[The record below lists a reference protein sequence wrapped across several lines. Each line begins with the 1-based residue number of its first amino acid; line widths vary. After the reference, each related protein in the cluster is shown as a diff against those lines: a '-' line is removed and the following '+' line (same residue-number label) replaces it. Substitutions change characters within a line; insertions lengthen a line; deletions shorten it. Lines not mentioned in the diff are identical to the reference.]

1 MDRFEWI
8 ATAAFG
14 LEGLVARELARL
26 GIEAKAE
33 NGGARFF
40 RANLHARCA
49 DRILLVMGRF
59 EARSFEAL
67 FEGVRAL
74 PWEDFIGEHTRFP
87 VNGKCARSQ
96 LMSVR
101 DCQAITKKAIV
112 ERLRGRYRT
121 DWFAEDAE
129 TVSIDVA
136 LHGDVA
142 QLTLDASG
150 TALNRRGYR
159 TWNGEAP
166 LRETLAAALL
176 AGLLVLPAA
185 AEETADA
192 PNLTP
197 EFSVTAEAAYVANT
211 DTGLVVYEKNS
222 ETPMAAASLT
232 KLMTMILMLESYQ
245 DQLDTISITAP
256 GYIYDYLYGKN
267 ASTADIWKDETHT
280 LRSLLYAMLLP
291 SANEAAYIVADY
303 MSGSSIDNFVAM
315 MNDEAARIGCTGTT
329 FTDPCGLDPGNVTTA
344 RDAYLLVRVA
354 MGYDAFAQA
363 AGEESYQMP
372 ASTKHDSPYT
382 ILTSDK
388 LVSPSSNYY
397 RSYTKGGK
405 TGSLDDWQNFAG
417 WHTQDGETYVSVV
430 LHSPKT
436 DEDPRPAL
444 TETAE
449 LMDWA
454 FATFTVTAALDT
466 TQPITE
472 LPIVYSSQTDTV
484 MIYPADDMQTLLPRQ
499 GGAELTEKTFNVPE
513 HLSAPIKQGD
523 VVGTVTVTMQGETV
537 GTVDLLAG
545 SSVDRN
551 ELLYTMAKVK
561 AFFSSTYFKVVVV
574 LCIIAAVVYAVLW
587 VYVMLLTVRRVEQ
600 PTPKRKNKPNDWN
613 KE

>member
-1 MDRFEWI
+1 MKQFLS
-8 ATAAFG
+8 AC
-14 LEGLVARELARL
+14 LAVL
-26 GIEAKAE
+26 
-33 NGGARFF
+33 
-40 RANLHARCA
+40 
-49 DRILLVMGRF
+49 
-59 EARSFEAL
+59 
-67 FEGVRAL
+67 
-74 PWEDFIGEHTRFP
+74 
-87 VNGKCARSQ
+87 
-96 LMSVR
+96 
-101 DCQAITKKAIV
+101 
-112 ERLRGRYRT
+112 
-121 DWFAEDAE
+121 
-129 TVSIDVA
+129 
-136 LHGDVA
+136 
-142 QLTLDASG
+142 
-150 TALNRRGYR
+150 
-159 TWNGEAP
+159 
-166 LRETLAAALL
+166 LL
-176 AGLLVLPAA
+176 AVLLVLPAA

-417 WHTQDGETYVSVV
+417 WHTQDGISYISVV
-430 LHSPKT
+430 LNVPY
-436 DEDPRPAL
+436 EADPDQARPAL
-444 TETAE
+444 YETAQ
-449 LMDWA
+449 LMDVI
-454 FATFTVTAALDT
+454 FDSFTIAAALDP

-472 LPIVYSSQTDTV
+472 IPVDYATQSDTV
-484 MIYPADDMQTLLPRQ
+484 MLYPTDNMMTLLPKE
-499 GGAELTEKTFNVPE
+499 GGAALTEQTFNLPK
-513 HLSAPIKQGD
+513 SIAAPVRQGD
-523 VVGTVTVTMQGETV
+523 VVGTVTLTIEGEV
-537 GTVDLLAG
+537 IGTTDLIAG
-545 SSVDRN
+545 SDVARN
-551 ELLYTMAKVK
+551 QVLYTIARVGE
-561 AFFSSTYFKVVVV
+561 FFSSTYFKVVVMLTMIV
-574 LCIIAAVVYAVLW
+574 VAVYAFLFVLAALG
-587 VYVMLLTVRRVEQ
+587 VLKPIEKSSK
-600 PTPKRKNKPNDWN
+600 KRTNK
-613 KE
+613 

>member
-1 MDRFEWI
+1 MKQFLS
-8 ATAAFG
+8 AC
-14 LEGLVARELARL
+14 LAVL
-26 GIEAKAE
+26 
-33 NGGARFF
+33 
-40 RANLHARCA
+40 
-49 DRILLVMGRF
+49 
-59 EARSFEAL
+59 
-67 FEGVRAL
+67 
-74 PWEDFIGEHTRFP
+74 
-87 VNGKCARSQ
+87 
-96 LMSVR
+96 
-101 DCQAITKKAIV
+101 
-112 ERLRGRYRT
+112 
-121 DWFAEDAE
+121 
-129 TVSIDVA
+129 
-136 LHGDVA
+136 
-142 QLTLDASG
+142 
-150 TALNRRGYR
+150 
-159 TWNGEAP
+159 
-166 LRETLAAALL
+166 LL
-176 AGLLVLPAA
+176 AVLLVLPAA

-197 EFSVTAEAAYVANT
+197 GFSVTAEAAYVANT

-354 MGYDAFAQA
+354 MGY
-363 AGEESYQMP
+363 
-372 ASTKHDSPYT
+372 
-382 ILTSDK
+382 
-388 LVSPSSNYY
+388 
-397 RSYTKGGK
+397 
-405 TGSLDDWQNFAG
+405 
-417 WHTQDGETYVSVV
+417 VSVV

-499 GGAELTEKTFNVPE
+499 GGAEVTEKTFNVPE

-561 AFFSSTYFKVVVV
+561 VFFSSTYFKVVVV

>member
-1 MDRFEWI
+1 MK
-8 ATAAFG
+8 T
-14 LEGLVARELARL
+14 RL
-26 GIEAKAE
+26 
-33 NGGARFF
+33 
-40 RANLHARCA
+40 LCA
-49 DRILLVMGRF
+49 VM
-59 EARSFEAL
+59 
-67 FEGVRAL
+67 
-74 PWEDFIGEHTRFP
+74 
-87 VNGKCARSQ
+87 
-96 LMSVR
+96 
-101 DCQAITKKAIV
+101 
-112 ERLRGRYRT
+112 
-121 DWFAEDAE
+121 
-129 TVSIDVA
+129 
-136 LHGDVA
+136 
-142 QLTLDASG
+142 
-150 TALNRRGYR
+150 
-159 TWNGEAP
+159 
-166 LRETLAAALL
+166 LL
-176 AGLLVLPAA
+176 ALAIGLAMPAA
-185 AEETADA
+185 AQWDPPQGTTDKAQA
-192 PNLTP
+192 VYL
-197 EFSVTAEAAYVANT
+197 YQL
-211 DTGLVVYEKNS
+211 DTGTLVYAKN
-222 ETPMAAASLT
+222 ENERRAPASLT

-303 MSGSSIDNFVAM
+303 MSGSIDNFVAM

-436 DEDPRPAL
+436 DEPPRPAL

-600 PTPKRKNKPNDWN
+600 PTPKRKNKPND
-613 KE
+613 

>member
-1 MDRFEWI
+1 MKQFLS
-8 ATAAFG
+8 AC
-14 LEGLVARELARL
+14 LAVL
-26 GIEAKAE
+26 
-33 NGGARFF
+33 
-40 RANLHARCA
+40 
-49 DRILLVMGRF
+49 
-59 EARSFEAL
+59 
-67 FEGVRAL
+67 
-74 PWEDFIGEHTRFP
+74 
-87 VNGKCARSQ
+87 
-96 LMSVR
+96 
-101 DCQAITKKAIV
+101 
-112 ERLRGRYRT
+112 
-121 DWFAEDAE
+121 
-129 TVSIDVA
+129 
-136 LHGDVA
+136 
-142 QLTLDASG
+142 
-150 TALNRRGYR
+150 
-159 TWNGEAP
+159 
-166 LRETLAAALL
+166 LL
-176 AGLLVLPAA
+176 AVLLVLPAA

-197 EFSVTAEAAYVANT
+197 GFSVTAEAAYVANT

-523 VVGTVTVTMQGETV
+523 VVGTVTLTIQGEV
-537 GTVDLLAG
+537 IGTADLIAG
-545 SSVDRN
+545 SDVSRN
-551 ELLYTMAKVK
+551 QVLYTLSRVSL
-561 AFFSSTYFKVVVV
+561 FFSSTYFKVVIALTILVV
-574 LCIIAAVVYAVLW
+574 GCYGIYIAGRVL
-587 VYVMLLTVRRVEQ
+587 LAS
-600 PTPKRKNKPNDWN
+600 RKTR
-613 KE
+613 

>member
-1 MDRFEWI
+1 M
-8 ATAAFG
+8 
-14 LEGLVARELARL
+14 ARRT
-26 GIEAKAE
+26 G
-33 NGGARFF
+33 
-40 RANLHARCA
+40 
-49 DRILLVMGRF
+49 
-59 EARSFEAL
+59 
-67 FEGVRAL
+67 EGVR
-74 PWEDFIGEHTRFP
+74 IGP
-87 VNGKCARSQ
+87 
-96 LMSVR
+96 
-101 DCQAITKKAIV
+101 IT
-112 ERLRGRYRT
+112 L
-121 DWFAEDAE
+121 
-129 TVSIDVA
+129 
-136 LHGDVA
+136 
-142 QLTLDASG
+142 LTLVSV
-150 TALNRRGYR
+150 L
-159 TWNGEAP
+159 
-166 LRETLAAALL
+166 LL
-176 AGLLVLPAA
+176 AVLLVLPAA

-561 AFFSSTYFKVVVV
+561 AFFSSTYFKVVIV

-600 PTPKRKNKPNDWN
+600 PTPKRKNKPND
-613 KE
+613 

>member
-1 MDRFEWI
+1 MKQFLS
-8 ATAAFG
+8 AC
-14 LEGLVARELARL
+14 LAVL
-26 GIEAKAE
+26 
-33 NGGARFF
+33 
-40 RANLHARCA
+40 
-49 DRILLVMGRF
+49 
-59 EARSFEAL
+59 
-67 FEGVRAL
+67 
-74 PWEDFIGEHTRFP
+74 
-87 VNGKCARSQ
+87 
-96 LMSVR
+96 
-101 DCQAITKKAIV
+101 
-112 ERLRGRYRT
+112 
-121 DWFAEDAE
+121 
-129 TVSIDVA
+129 
-136 LHGDVA
+136 
-142 QLTLDASG
+142 
-150 TALNRRGYR
+150 
-159 TWNGEAP
+159 
-166 LRETLAAALL
+166 LL
-176 AGLLVLPAA
+176 AVLLVLPAA
-185 AEETADA
+185 AEETTDA

-197 EFSVTAEAAYVANT
+197 GFSVTAEAAYVANT

-267 ASTADIWKDETHT
+267 ASTADIWKGETHT

-303 MSGSSIDNFVAM
+303 MGGGSIDNFVAM
-315 MNDEAARIGCTGTT
+315 MNEEAARIGCTGTT
-329 FTDPCGLDPGNVTTA
+329 FADPCGLDTNNVTTA
-344 RDAYLLVRVA
+344 RDAYLILRA
-354 MGYDAFAQA
+354 
-363 AGEESYQMP
+363 
-372 ASTKHDSPYT
+372 
-382 ILTSDK
+382 LTSYDIFATVVSTPSYDMGTNDRYTTPGTYVIQNTDK
-388 LVSPSSNYY
+388 MLNEGSAYY
-397 RSYTKGGK
+397 RSYVRGGK
-405 TGSLDDWQNFAG
+405 TGSLGEWQNFAG

-561 AFFSSTYFKVVVV
+561 AFFSSTYFKVVIV

-600 PTPKRKNKPNDWN
+600 PTPKRKNKPND
-613 KE
+613 

>member
-1 MDRFEWI
+1 MKRFC
-8 ATAAFG
+8 AVLCAFV
-14 LEGLVARELARL
+14 LVIVL
-26 GIEAKAE
+26 G
-33 NGGARFF
+33 R
-40 RANLHARCA
+40 
-49 DRILLVMGRF
+49 
-59 EARSFEAL
+59 
-67 FEGVRAL
+67 
-74 PWEDFIGEHTRFP
+74 P
-87 VNGKCARSQ
+87 V
-96 LMSVR
+96 
-101 DCQAITKKAIV
+101 
-112 ERLRGRYRT
+112 
-121 DWFAEDAE
+121 
-129 TVSIDVA
+129 
-136 LHGDVA
+136 
-142 QLTLDASG
+142 
-150 TALNRRGYR
+150 
-159 TWNGEAP
+159 
-166 LRETLAAALL
+166 
-176 AGLLVLPAA
+176 A
-185 AEETADA
+185 AEGINGSAADIA
-192 PNLTP
+192 PDIMAP
-197 EFSVTAEAAYVANT
+197 AAYVVNL
-211 DTGLVVYEKNS
+211 DTNIVVYEKNS
-222 ETPMAAASLT
+222 ETPLQAASLT
-232 KLMTMILMLESYQ
+232 KMMTTLLLLENYQ
-245 DQLDTISITAP
+245 DQLDTISVTAP
-256 GYIYDYLYGKN
+256 SYIYDLIWEKTTN
-267 ASTADIWKDETHT
+267 ASTADIRKGETQT
-280 LRSLLYAMLLP
+280 LRNLLYAMMLP

-303 MSGSSIDNFVAM
+303 MGGGSIDNFVAM
-315 MNDEAARIGCTGTT
+315 MNEEAARIGCTGTT

-484 MIYPADDMQTLLPRQ
+484 MIYPADDMQTILPRQ

-561 AFFSSTYFKVVVV
+561 VFFSSTYFKVVVV
-574 LCIIAAVVYAVLW
+574 LCIIAAAVYAVLW

-600 PTPKRKNKPNDWN
+600 PTPKRKNKPND
-613 KE
+613 